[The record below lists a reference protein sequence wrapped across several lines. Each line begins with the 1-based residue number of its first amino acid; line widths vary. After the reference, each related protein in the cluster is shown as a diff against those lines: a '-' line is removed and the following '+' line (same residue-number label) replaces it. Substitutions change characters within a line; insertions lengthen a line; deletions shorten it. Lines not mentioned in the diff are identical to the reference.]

1 MDRTLSASVFLLLLH
16 LLTVSAVKV
25 DAGELKTL
33 RRQKREWILPPQR
46 LQENVDYTGKD
57 FIAKIRSDEEVRTSI
72 VYSLTGKGA
81 DEPPVGVFTV
91 DPQNGKVRVTRI
103 LDREEIPFY
112 HLKGVAM
119 FRNNTRAEKDIDLRI
134 IVVDQND
141 NDPVFSFGQQGEVN
155 ESSQA
160 ATLVMTVT
168 ATDADDPQTPN
179 AQIAY
184 SIVGQEPGGQN
195 MFYINQETG
204 QIYVQS
210 SALDRE
216 TQSSYTLIIKGT
228 DMNGAAGG
236 RTGTGSVVINILD
249 VNDNYPTL
257 EKSHYEGS
265 VEENTANVEIMR
277 IKALDADL
285 MYTENW
291 LAYFSIISGN
301 EAGYFSITTDEKTN
315 EGILV
320 LNKAVDYELLKE
332 LDLEIAVN
340 NKAPYHPSISKT
352 GAGKTYPI
360 KIKVKNQPEGPMFKP
375 KVKAFRVSE
384 DSKTV
389 AIHSVIGRYAAIDGD
404 TLQIAE
410 NVRYLKG
417 YDPDNWLIIDEKT
430 AEIKLNKLPDR
441 ESTFL
446 TNGTYTAKMV
456 CITNDLPSKTATGTI
471 VIQVEDLNDHCPTL
485 TSTSQSACA
494 SNPVMYVTA
503 VDEDAAPNGA
513 PFTFT
518 VLPEGTKEKWAVEP
532 LNDTTAILRAHD
544 HLWPGSYRVAVEI
557 KDQQGKACLDE
568 QVLDVMVCTC
578 EDGEGVVACGNRETP
593 SAVFGAP
600 GLGLLLLGLL
610 LLLLVPLLLLF
621 CTCGG
626 AGAGAFKSMPFDT
639 KEHLIAY
646 HTEGQGED
654 KEVPL
659 LKMPEEVDGAR
670 DFIKMGHVGALG
682 AEAGYGGAG
691 MAGIAGAGAGFTSS
705 LSHSERGMWAGYG
718 GRVGGEGREA
728 SAYSRFEVRGA
739 CDGIA
744 LPGAFLE
751 EYYSQ
756 KASATEQFYPHKDGL
771 LIYNYEGQESPVG
784 SVGCCSLL
792 EEDNDLE
799 FLNDLGP
806 KFKTLAEIC
815 RGSMVESEV
824 TPAPPVP
831 KVDVGAVSMT
841 RTEVSTG
848 STLAASKVDSTASV
862 APSAHMQESVVTERS
877 YTATSVPG
885 VHFSENVVVPNQTYL
900 IQPQPVYL
908 ATVPVLQ
915 AQHTVLVSERP
926 SLQGLYVVSDVPR
939 PEGVVIKEERV
950 AAGPMVH
957 SGVNVGENV
966 VLVERKMGSAHVVRE
981 GEAGLN
987 QGLLQVGS
995 LPRSQNVLVVERQ
1008 VIKEGQSG
1016 PAHGSLQRGSLLGS
1030 QDLLSASVENGRVLL
1045 AGAAGLSGESSE
1057 EIREESVSAV
1067 SGLQSEAAVLQVAA
1081 PPGGHNVVVQEKT
1094 MFVSERSMQEVT
1106 TG

>member
-1 MDRTLSASVFLLLLH
+1 MARTLSASVFLLLLY
-16 LLTVSAVKV
+16 LLTVSMVKA

-33 RRQKREWILPPQR
+33 RRQKREWILPPQK
-46 LQENVDYTGKD
+46 LTENVDYTLKD

-81 DEPPVGVFTV
+81 NEPPVGVFIV
-91 DPQNGKVRVTRI
+91 DPDNGKVKVTRI
-103 LDREEIPFY
+103 LDREEISFY
-112 HLKGVAM
+112 HLKGVAK
-119 FRNNTRAEKDIDLRI
+119 FKNNTRAEKDIDLRI
-134 IVVDQND
+134 FVVDQND
-141 NDPVFSFGQQGEVN
+141 NDPVFSFGQHGEVN

-160 ATLVMTVT
+160 ATLVMTVN
-168 ATDADDPQTPN
+168 ATDADDPETPN

-204 QIYVQS
+204 QIYVQTS
-210 SALDRE
+210 TLDRE

-228 DMNGAAGG
+228 DLNGAAEG

-265 VEENTANVEIMR
+265 VEENTANVEVMR

-375 KVKAFRVSE
+375 KVKAFSISE

-404 TLQIAE
+404 TLQFAE

-446 TNGTYTAKMV
+446 TNGTYTAKIV

-471 VIQVEDLNDHCPTL
+471 VIQVEDFNDHCPTL
-485 TSTSQSACA
+485 TGTFQRVCA

-503 VDEDAAPNGA
+503 VDGDAAPNGA

-532 LNDTTAILRAHD
+532 LNDTTAILRAHN
-544 HLWPGSYRVAVEI
+544 HLWPGNYRVGVEI
-557 KDQQGKACLDE
+557 KDQQGKACLDK

-578 EDGEGVVACGNRETP
+578 EDGEGGVACGNRETP

-610 LLLLVPLLLLF
+610 LLLLVPLLLLL

-670 DFIKMGHVGALG
+670 DFVKMGHVGALG
-682 AEAGYGGAG
+682 AAAGYGGAG
-691 MAGIAGAGAGFTSS
+691 IAGAEAAGAGFGAGFTSS

-728 SAYSRFEVRGA
+728 SAYSRVEVRGA

-744 LPGAFLE
+744 LPDAFLE
-751 EYYSQ
+751 DYYSQ
-756 KASATEQFYPHKDGL
+756 KASATEQFHPHKDGL

-784 SVGCCSLL
+784 SIGCCSLL

-799 FLNDLGP
+799 FLNNLGP

-831 KVDVGAVSMT
+831 EVDVGTVSMT
-841 RTEVSTG
+841 RTEVSAG
-848 STLAASKVDSTASV
+848 SKVDTTASA
-862 APSAHMQESVVTERS
+862 APPAHVQESVVTERS
-877 YTATSVPG
+877 YTATSVPNMRI
-885 VHFSENVVVPNQTYL
+885 SENVVVPNQAYL

-915 AQHTVLVSERP
+915 AHNTVLVSERP
-926 SLQGLYVVSDVPR
+926 GLQGLYVVSDVPR
-939 PEGVVIKEERV
+939 AEGVVIREERV

-957 SGVNVGENV
+957 GGVNVGENV
-966 VLVERKMGSAHVVRE
+966 VLVERKMGSAHAARE

-1016 PAHGSLQRGSLLGS
+1016 LAQGSLQRESLSGSR
-1030 QDLLSASVENGRVLL
+1030 DLLSASVENGRVLL
-1045 AGAAGLSGESSE
+1045 AGAAGLSGGSGE

-1067 SGLQSEAAVLQVAA
+1067 SGLQSEAAALQVAA
-1081 PPGGHNVVVQEKT
+1081 TPGGHNVVVQEKT
-1094 MFVSERSMQEVT
+1094 MFVSERSMQEIT